1 MAESLLDKDDS
12 LQLDSNK
19 AYLEQLVG
27 EGKKFKTAEDLARGK
42 AESDSFIEIMKA
54 RMDELRSDHL
64 RLREEHQA
72 SAQLKDLIDNLQ
84 KSKDSD
90 NTRDTTR
97 DNVITPAIKP
107 EDIENLVNQQ
117 LNKHQLAQKQES
129 NFRAV
134 QAKLKE
140 KLGEDYSSTYK
151 QRMDDLGLTKEF
163 ADDLAKNHPSVFYKT
178 FGLDDVQRQNSFQ
191 APPRS
196 NQRQDNFAPKVERR
210 TYAWY
215 QQQNKMDPRA
225 YLDPKISL
233 QMHDDLMEM
242 GPELFWGDTKP

>member
-1 MAESLLDKDDS
+1 MADSLLDQDIVP
-12 LQLDSNK
+12 QLDSNK

-54 RMDELRSDHL
+54 RMDELRADHL
-64 RLREEHQA
+64 RLREDHQA

-84 KSKDSD
+84 KSKDGD
-90 NTRDTTR
+90 TTRDTNR

-107 EDIENLVNQQ
+107 EDIETLVSQQ
-117 LNKHQLAQKQES
+117 LNKHQLAQKQEQ
-129 NFRAV
+129 NFKTV

-140 KLGEDYSSTYK
+140 KLGEDYSPAYK
-151 QRMDDLGLTKEF
+151 QRIDDLGLTKEF
-163 ADDLAKNHPSVFYKT
+163 ADDLAKNHPTVFFKT
-178 FGLDDVQRQNSFQ
+178 FGLDDTRRQDSFQ

-196 NQRQDNFAPKVERR
+196 NQRQDSFAPKVERR

-233 QMHDDLMEM
+233 QMHDDLQEM